1 MEREMTEIERKY
13 RMSGRI
19 SLSKLIEY
27 LPATLLTSFS
37 SLLLQSVD
45 GIVVGNFVS
54 DDALSSVSI
63 FSPVAFIAGI
73 VSVLVANGIST
84 CLSVAAGENDRKKIG
99 RIKAASRVLMAVAA
113 IAIVV
118 LQTAGATIIISTY
131 GLPENMRQ
139 MVWQYAIGM
148 ILSAP
153 FGFISTVGVYQ
164 LQVIGK
170 MKLLARLAVMEG
182 VLNLVL
188 DVVFVKFLGMGTA
201 GVGFGTAGATI
212 TRCVVT
218 MVVVMRSTDLF
229 KIGDIRPEISAMK
242 EILRTGLPN
251 AANVAM
257 QTLQSYLMIMILIR
271 GFGPD
276 AGIVLAVC
284 SFCYSLYGVLSAG
297 VTGSM
302 RPLVG
307 LMTGAEDVVGLKLL
321 IRQGM
326 AVMELLVAL
335 LAGAIV
341 IVPHVFYRIY
351 NVSAI
356 PDGGVTALRIYAVYF
371 LVSGVNEVLRL
382 FMVNQKDTGFASA
395 MPAVRT
401 AVRLSS
407 AWLFGVFLPAPFI
420 WLAYPLGEGLECL
433 LNAARYRRL
442 TRAKADDGDDARI
455 LYLSV
460 RPSEAVDASRML
472 RSYADDKGYPKKIS
486 YRIGLAMEEIV
497 AYAKQA
503 HEGAEVE
510 TQIVVRLARDRGV
523 FLVIDNGIKIV
534 LDEDA
539 EKAELVTDNYNL
551 LRKLA
556 NSMEHQY
563 LLNMNLTKLE
573 FLAA

>member
-1 MEREMTEIERKY
+1 MTEIEKKY
-13 RMSGRI
+13 RMSGKI
-19 SLSKLIEY
+19 SMSKMIEY

-54 DDALSSVSI
+54 EEALSSVSI
-63 FSPVAFIAGI
+63 FSPVSFIAGI

-84 CLSVAAGENDRKKIG
+84 CLSVAAGENDRAKIG
-99 RIKAASRVLMAVAA
+99 RIKAASRVLTVAAA
-113 IAIVV
+113 IALVV
-118 LQTAGATIIISTY
+118 LQLSGTLLIISTY
-131 GLPENMRQ
+131 GLPENMRR

-148 ILSAP
+148 ILSGP

-182 VLNLVL
+182 GLNLVL
-188 DVVFVKFLGMGTA
+188 DVVFTKYLGMGTA

-212 TRCVVT
+212 IRCVVT
-218 MVVVMRSTDLF
+218 MVVVMKSTDLF
-229 KIGDIRPEISAMK
+229 KTGEIKPEISAMK

-257 QTLQSYLMIMILIR
+257 QTLQSYLMIMILIK

-276 AGIVLAVC
+276 AGVVLAVC
-284 SFCYSLYGVLSAG
+284 NFCNSLYGVLSAG

-326 AVMELLVAL
+326 AVMELLVTL

-341 IVPHVFYRIY
+341 IAPQVFYRIY
-351 NVSAI
+351 NVNVI
-356 PDGGVTALRIYAVYF
+356 PNGGMTALRIYAIYF
-371 LVSGVNEVLRL
+371 FVSGVNEILRL

-395 MPAVRT
+395 MPVVRT
-401 AVRLSS
+401 VVRLSS
-407 AWLFGVFLPAPFI
+407 AWFFGMVLSAPFI
-420 WLAYPLGEGLECL
+420 WLAYPLGEGMECL

-442 TRAKADDGDDARI
+442 TRMEAGEGDDVRI

-460 RPSEAVDASRML
+460 KPSEAVEVSRML
-472 RSYADDKGYPKKIS
+472 RSFADDEGYPKRIS
-486 YRIGLAMEEIV
+486 YRISLAMEEMV
-497 AYAKQA
+497 AYAKKV

-510 TQIVVRLARDRGV
+510 TQIVVRLAMDRGV
-523 FLVIDNGIKIV
+523 FVVIDNGMKIV
-534 LDEDA
+534 LDDDSENV
-539 EKAELVTDNYNL
+539 KLVTDNYNL
-551 LRKLA
+551 LSKLA

-563 LLNMNLTKLE
+563 LLSMNLTKLE
-573 FLAA
+573 FLAS